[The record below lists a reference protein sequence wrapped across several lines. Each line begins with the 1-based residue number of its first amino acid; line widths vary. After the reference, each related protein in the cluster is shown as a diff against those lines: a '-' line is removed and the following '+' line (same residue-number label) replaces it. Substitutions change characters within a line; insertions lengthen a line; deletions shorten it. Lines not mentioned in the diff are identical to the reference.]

1 MAGRQKVVVEG
12 LVPWGSYIAPRQ
24 HADMGYTADEVA
36 RAFGVTR
43 QTVYRLAKMSPPK
56 LPSIKFGRRCL
67 RFPKKAIRAMLRAG
81 FNLKID

>member
-1 MAGRQKVVVEG
+1 M
-12 LVPWGSYIAPRQ
+12 PWGSYIHPR
-24 HADMGYTADEVA
+24 AETTLGYTADEVA

-43 QTVYRLAKMSPPK
+43 QTVYRLAKMNPPK

-81 FNLKID
+81 HNLKVD